1 AKKARGMMADHII
14 RSGVTSPKDLQ
25 RFKTAGYRY
34 SKQDSDESNLVF
46 LRKEGAA

>member
-1 AKKARGMMADHII
+1 MMANHII
-14 RSGVTSPKDLQ
+14 RNEVTSPKDLQ
-25 RFKTAGYRY
+25 KFKTAGYRY

>member
-1 AKKARGMMADHII
+1 MMADHII
-14 RSGVTSPKDLQ
+14 RNEVISPKDLQ
-25 RFKTAGYRY
+25 KFKTAGYRY